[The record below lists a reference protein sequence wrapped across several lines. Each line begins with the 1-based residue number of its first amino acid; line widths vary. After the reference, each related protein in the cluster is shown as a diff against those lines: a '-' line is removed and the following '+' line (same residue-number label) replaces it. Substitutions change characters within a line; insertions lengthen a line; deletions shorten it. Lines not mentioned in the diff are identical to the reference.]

1 MKNSIIKS
9 AITCLLLLSPSTFA
23 ATDIIV
29 GEMEFKGVVVAHGC
43 TIVAGDENKVI
54 DFKQISAKD
63 LYSLQKSNPVAFS
76 ISLENCSQDI
86 YKSVT
91 ITLDGQ
97 AHSTMPNHIA
107 VTGSGSEDPK
117 SIGIAFTDKAHNII
131 ELKNQVLLNSLIIN
145 EYNLILWPM
154 LKQHHQLFK
163 IKRYSQ
169 DHFKHKQPIHSITN
183 NN

>member
-1 MKNSIIKS
+1 MKNRIIKS

-23 ATDIIV
+23 ATDIIG

-131 ELKNQVLLNSLIIN
+131 ELKKPSAPQQLNNKRVQFDFMAYVEATSSAIQNQTILTGPFQAQATYTLN
-145 EYNLILWPM
+145 Y
-154 LKQHHQLFK
+154 Q
-163 IKRYSQ
+163 
-169 DHFKHKQPIHSITN
+169 
-183 NN
+183 

>member
-1 MKNSIIKS
+1 
-9 AITCLLLLSPSTFA
+9 
-23 ATDIIV
+23 
-29 GEMEFKGVVVAHGC
+29 
-43 TIVAGDENKVI
+43 
-54 DFKQISAKD
+54 
-63 LYSLQKSNPVAFS
+63 
-76 ISLENCSQDI
+76 
-86 YKSVT
+86 
-91 ITLDGQ
+91 
-97 AHSTMPNHIA
+97 MPNHIA

-131 ELKNQVLLNSLIIN
+131 ELKKPSAPQQLNNKN

>member
-23 ATDIIV
+23 ATDIIG

-76 ISLENCSQDI
+76 ISLENCSKI
-86 YKSVT
+86 FIKV
-91 ITLDGQ
+91 
-97 AHSTMPNHIA
+97 
-107 VTGSGSEDPK
+107 
-117 SIGIAFTDKAHNII
+117 
-131 ELKNQVLLNSLIIN
+131 SLS
-145 EYNLILWPM
+145 
-154 LKQHHQLFK
+154 H
-163 IKRYSQ
+163 
-169 DHFKHKQPIHSITN
+169 
-183 NN
+183 